1 MNAFMNVVEEKLMPI
16 AGKVG
21 QNRYLNAIKD
31 GFVYTMPFLIIGS
44 FILLMVN
51 LPFTDKSNVLYMEW
65 YANLMGAYKGDL
77 VQPFYVSMG
86 IMSLFVSYG
95 IGMSLSNSYG
105 LNGSTGGF
113 LSMYA
118 FLLTSAKLDWL
129 PVGQAEGAS
138 SLFLIPQGGWMPV
151 MDARY
156 LDAKGLFTAIIG
168 GIIAIEIFRLLVQ
181 KKFVIKLPDSVP
193 PAIAKSF
200 ELLIPIVIV
209 TFLFHAVNVFAIKNF
224 NIMLPE
230 VILKAFA
237 PLLKMSDSL
246 ISVIIIIII
255 THLLWFAGLHG
266 TNIVVA
272 IINSITLSNLAVNQ
286 AALQA
291 GEALPKVFAGGFLDA
306 YVYIGGAGATLG
318 LALAMAVSKND
329 HIKSIGKLS
338 VIPAVFNINEPIMFG
353 APIVM
358 NPLLFIPFVGI
369 PVLNACIAWFATKM
383 NLVGKIVTLVPWTT
397 PGPIGAFLATNF
409 SVTALLLSCALVALS
424 FFLYLPFLRVYEKT
438 LEESEIG
445 EEVAA

>member
-1 MNAFMNVVEEKLMPI
+1 MSNFMNIIEEKLMPI
-16 AGKVG
+16 AAKVG

-31 GFVYTMPFLIIGS
+31 GFVYVMPFLIIGS

-51 LPFTDKSNVLYMEW
+51 LPCTDPNNILYMEW
-65 YANLMGAYKGDL
+65 YANLMGSFKGDL

-95 IGMSLSNSYG
+95 IGMSLSNSYS
-105 LNGSTGGF
+105 LNGTTGGF

-118 FLLTSAKLDWL
+118 FLLVSAKLDWL
-129 PVGQAEGAS
+129 PVGQAEGAGA
-138 SLFLIPQGGWMPV
+138 LFLIPDGGWMPI

-156 LDAKGLFTAIIG
+156 LDAKGLFTAILG
-168 GIIAIEIFRLLVQ
+168 AIIAIEIFRLLVQ

-200 ELLIPIVIV
+200 ELLIPIVFV
-209 TFLFHAVNVFAIKNF
+209 TIIFQAVNVFAMKSLNL
-224 NIMLPE
+224 MVPE
-230 VILKAFA
+230 IILKAFA
-237 PLLKMSDSL
+237 PLLNMSDSL
-246 ISVIIIIII
+246 ISVIFIIII

-266 TNIVVA
+266 TNIVIA

-291 GEALPKVFAGGFLDA
+291 GETLPKIFAGGFLDA

-318 LALAMAVSKND
+318 LALAMSVSKNA

-358 NPLLFIPFVGI
+358 NPLLFIPFVGV
-369 PVLNACIAWFATKM
+369 PVLNACIAWFATKFD
-383 NLVGKIVTLVPWTT
+383 LVGKIITLVPWTT
-397 PGPIGAFLATNF
+397 PGPVGALLATNF
-409 SVTALLLSCALVALS
+409 SIAAFILSCRLIAVS
-424 FFLYLPFLRVYEKT
+424 FFIYIPFLKIYEKS
-438 LEESEIG
+438 LNEP
-445 EEVAA
+445 VNDQ

>member
-1 MNAFMNVVEEKLMPI
+1 
-16 AGKVG
+16 
-21 QNRYLNAIKD
+21 
-31 GFVYTMPFLIIGS
+31 
-44 FILLMVN
+44 
-51 LPFTDKSNVLYMEW
+51 LPFTDPNNVLFMQW
-65 YANLMGAYKGDL
+65 YADLMGSFKGDL

-86 IMSLFVSYG
+86 IMSIFVSYG

-105 LNGSTGGF
+105 LNGTTGGF

-129 PVGQAEGAS
+129 PVGQAEGAT
-138 SLFLIPQGGWMPV
+138 SLFLIPDGGWMPI

-156 LDAKGLFTAIIG
+156 LDAKGLFTAILG
-168 GIIAIEIFRLLVQ
+168 AIIAIEIFRLLVQ

-200 ELLIPIVIV
+200 ELLIPIVFV
-209 TFLFHAVNVFAIKNF
+209 TIIFHAL
-224 NIMLPE
+224 NIVAVKQFGIMVPE
-230 VILKAFA
+230 IILKAFA
-237 PLLKMSDSL
+237 PLLNMSDSL
-246 ISVIIIIII
+246 ISVIFIIII

-266 TNIVVA
+266 TNIVIA
-272 IINSITLSNLAVNQ
+272 IINSITLSNLATNQ
-286 AALQA
+286 AAVVA
-291 GEALPKVFAGGFLDA
+291 GDTLPKIFAGGFLDA

-318 LALAMAVSKND
+318 LAMAMAVSKNA

-369 PVLNACIAWFATKM
+369 PVLNASIAWFATKF

-397 PGPIGAFLATNF
+397 PGPIGALLGTNF
-409 SVTALLLSCALVALS
+409 SVTAFILSCGLVALS
-424 FFLYLPFLRVYEKT
+424 FVLYMPFLRVYEKS
-438 LEESEIG
+438 LEETEG
-445 EEVAA
+445 QPA

>member
-1 MNAFMNVVEEKLMPI
+1 MSNFMNLIEEKLMPV
-16 AGKVG
+16 AAKVG

-51 LPFTDKSNVLYMEW
+51 LPFTDPNNVLYMEW
-65 YANLMGAYKGDL
+65 YANLMGAFKGDL

-105 LNGSTGGF
+105 LNGTTGGF

-118 FLLTSAKLDWL
+118 FLLVSAKLDWL
-129 PVGQAEGAS
+129 PVGQAEGAGA
-138 SLFLIPQGGWMPV
+138 LFLIPDGGWMPI

-156 LDAKGLFTAIIG
+156 LDAKGLFTAILG
-168 GIIAIEIFRLLVQ
+168 AIIAIEIFRLLVQ

-200 ELLIPIVIV
+200 ELLIPIVFVTIV
-209 TFLFHAVNVFAIKNF
+209 FHAF
-224 NIMLPE
+224 NIFAMKSLNIMVPE
-230 VILKAFA
+230 IILKAFA
-237 PLLKMSDSL
+237 PLLNMSDSL
-246 ISVIIIIII
+246 ISVIFIIII

-266 TNIVVA
+266 TNIVIA
-272 IINSITLSNLAVNQ
+272 IINSITLSNLAANQ

-291 GEALPKVFAGGFLDA
+291 GETLPKIFAGGFLDA

-318 LALAMAVSKND
+318 LALAMSVSKNA

-369 PVLNACIAWFATKM
+369 PVLNACIA
-383 NLVGKIVTLVPWTT
+383 
-397 PGPIGAFLATNF
+397 
-409 SVTALLLSCALVALS
+409 
-424 FFLYLPFLRVYEKT
+424 
-438 LEESEIG
+438 
-445 EEVAA
+445 